1 MGFLSKLTVY
11 AQSWK
16 EESREKLPASDIKAI
31 DKAEVVNSE
40 FGLSACFFL
49 KSGGRSYIPL
59 SRDVEAEVGDVI
71 PLNKAQVITLS
82 REGDDDI
89 FRLTY

>member
-31 DKAEVVNSE
+31 DKAEVVDSE

-49 KSGGRSYIPL
+49 KSGGKSYMPL
-59 SRDVEAEVGDVI
+59 SKDVKAVAGDSI
-71 PLNKAQVITLS
+71 PLNKAEVITLS
-82 REGDDDI
+82 RDGDDDI
-89 FRLTY
+89 LRLKF